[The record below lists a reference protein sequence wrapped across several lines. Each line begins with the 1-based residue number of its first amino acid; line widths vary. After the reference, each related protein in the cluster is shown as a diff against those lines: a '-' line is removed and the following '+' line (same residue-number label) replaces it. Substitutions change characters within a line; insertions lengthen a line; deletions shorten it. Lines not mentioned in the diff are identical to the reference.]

1 MDQNKAT
8 DLALLKTAKTG
19 YKGGNLNANLMQP
32 FNVY

>member
-19 YKGGNLNANLMQP
+19 YGGDLNANLMQP